1 VKIHKGEIIL
11 EKRVLTTKGYT
22 LMWHKK
28 EEESVTGDDSEVY
41 VY

>member
-1 VKIHKGEIIL
+1 MFNALVS
-11 EKRVLTTKGYT
+11 KRVLTTKGYT